1 MSDWIG
7 LIFLVLLI
15 VGALVGLK
23 ALSKPR
29 TRTSEEFERNA
40 AEGTTAMGAS
50 FNALQELMNPEAAKA
65 KEVITQMKEG
75 RYQKKKRE
83 GKSGGEAAEVEAGD
97 GGQETVR
104 QETEDRRSE
113 TGSLTE

>member
-7 LIFLVLLI
+7 LAFFVLLV
-15 VGALVGLK
+15 VGVIFGLK

-29 TRTSEEFERNA
+29 PRTSEEFERGA

-83 GKSGGEAAEVEAGD
+83 GKAGGEA
-97 GGQETVR
+97 
-104 QETEDRRSE
+104 E
-113 TGSLTE
+113 TGEGGEE